1 MPTREQLKDRAKMT
15 FRANYGNCVATY
27 LIAMLLIGVSA
38 YTVVGTVLV
47 AIPLELGLLCFF
59 LMVFQGAMPDLSVM
73 FTTGFAIN
81 YGRKIGGMLWMGL
94 WTFLWSLLLFIPGI
108 IKAYSYAMTP
118 YILAAYPDVRAKDA
132 LKLSMRMME
141 GHKLE
146 LFVLHLSFIGWA
158 ILSSFTC
165 GILLVLYVGPYM
177 QITTVGHY
185 CELMDFAV
193 KCGVVSTEELNG
205 APLQYGQY

>member
-177 QITTVGHY
+177 QITTVGYY

>member
-165 GILLVLYVGPYM
+165 GILLVL
-177 QITTVGHY
+177 
-185 CELMDFAV
+185 
-193 KCGVVSTEELNG
+193 CGALYADHNG
-205 APLQYGQY
+205 GGIIASLWTSRSSAAW